1 MTQQYTYS
9 KKQKLIL
16 VTVVLLILTSSIL
29 SIMQPN
35 NTTINSSFSTGTS
48 QTLYATANTLIIT
61 DMDQFAADF
70 MVDYV
75 QNSFRSMIFNF
86 DNGYPGTLTVYVY
99 SSVWQELLQIDPT
112 CITITNINTDTPVID
127 IQ

>member
-70 MVDYV
+70 VVDYV
-75 QNSFRSMIFNF
+75 QNSFKSMIFNF

>member
-1 MTQQYTYS
+1 MTQQYAYN

-16 VTVVLLILTSSIL
+16 VTVVLILTTSIL
-29 SIMQPN
+29 SIMQPHD
-35 NTTINSSFSTGTS
+35 TTINSSFDCGSN
-48 QTLYATANTLIIT
+48 QILYATANTLIIT
-61 DMDQFAADF
+61 DMDQFATDF
-70 MVDYV
+70 VVGYM
-75 QNSFRSMIFNF
+75 QNNFASMLFNF
-86 DNGYPGTLTVYVY
+86 DGGYPSTLTVYVY